1 MTKYRPRALGRLVR
15 SALPQMPVVVVTG
28 LRQSGKSTFLQHERG
43 LAGRRYLTLDD
54 PAQLAAARSDP
65 QAFVRSDAPVTV
77 DEAQKCPALLT
88 AIKREVD
95 QARRPGRYLLS
106 GSANFA
112 LLKGVTESLAG
123 RAIYFTLHPFT
134 RRELKARGASV
145 PFVRRCF
152 DAAAPPQRQAPVMTI
167 KAAEIVTGGLPPAC
181 LGEAR
186 HRALWFKGYEQTY
199 LERDVRELTRIGDL
213 VPFRNLL
220 RLAALRT
227 AQVLSASD
235 LGRDAKMNAATV
247 ARYLSLL
254 EASFVIRRLPP
265 FLGNQASRLIK
276 SPKLY
281 VTDSGLAAHLAGLD
295 QSRLEARDPM
305 SGPLLE
311 TYAAQNLAA
320 VLDAEWPEAQLG
332 YWHVQGR
339 YEVDFVIESRR
350 ESLALEVKSAS
361 QWDDRDL
368 AGLRAFLDRTPSCRV
383 GLLAYGGTETVRL
396 GERLWAAPLAAVLG

>member
-1 MTKYRPRALGRLVR
+1 MTAYHPRALGSLVR
-15 SALPQMPVVVVTG
+15 GALAQMPVVVVTG
-28 LRQSGKSTFLQHERG
+28 LRQSGKSTFLQYERG

-65 QAFVRSDAPVTV
+65 QAFVRSDAPLTI

-88 AIKREVD
+88 AVKREVD
-95 QARRPGRYLLS
+95 NARRPGRYLLS

-112 LLKGVTESLAG
+112 LLKGITESLAG
-123 RAIYFTLHPFT
+123 RAIYLTLHPFT
-134 RRELKARGASV
+134 RRELKGRRTAA
-145 PFVRRCF
+145 PFVRRFF
-152 DAAAPPQRQAPVMTI
+152 DAGEPPQRQAPVSTI
-167 KAAEIVTGGLPPAC
+167 KPGEIVAGGLPPVC

-199 LERDVRELTRIGDL
+199 LERDVRELARIGDL
-213 VPFRNLL
+213 VPYRNLL
-220 RLAALRT
+220 QLAALRT

-235 LGRDAKMNAATV
+235 LGRDAKLNAATV

-265 FLGNQASRLIK
+265 FLGNRASRLIK

-281 VTDSGLAAHLAGLD
+281 LTDSGLACHLAGLD
-295 QSRLEARDPM
+295 ESRLEARDPM

-311 TYAAQNLAA
+311 TYDAQNLASI
-320 VLDAEWPEAQLG
+320 LDSDWPEARLG
-332 YWHVQGR
+332 YWHIQGR
-339 YEVDFVIESRR
+339 HEVDFVIESGR
-350 ESLALEVKSAS
+350 ENLALEVKSAS

-368 AGLRAFLDRTPSCRV
+368 AGLRAFLDKTPGCRAA
-383 GLLAYGGTETVRL
+383 LLAYGGTGTVRL